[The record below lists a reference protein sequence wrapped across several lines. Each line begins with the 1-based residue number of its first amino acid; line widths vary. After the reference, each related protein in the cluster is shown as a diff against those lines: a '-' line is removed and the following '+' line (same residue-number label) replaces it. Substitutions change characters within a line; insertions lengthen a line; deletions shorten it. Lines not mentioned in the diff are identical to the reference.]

1 VRELENLVRRL
12 AVLYSEDVIGES
24 VIEAELAE
32 TQQPSPDA
40 APDPAAESLSGAV
53 ARHVDRYFS
62 SYDGDLPPPGVYARV
77 LEEFERPLIARALQ
91 ATRGNQLRA
100 ADILGL
106 NRNTLRKKI
115 RELDIHIV
123 RSP

>member
-1 VRELENLVRRL
+1 MIQSELEDSRKPV
-12 AVLYSEDVIGES
+12 DGEP
-24 VIEAELAE
+24 VDE
-32 TQQPSPDA
+32 T
-40 APDPAAESLSGAV
+40 LSGAV
-53 ARHVDRYFS
+53 ERHVDRYFAAH
-62 SYDGDLPPPGVYARV
+62 DDELPPAGVYARI
-77 LEEFERPLIARALQ
+77 LKDFERPLITRTLQ

-115 RELDIHIV
+115 RELDIHFV